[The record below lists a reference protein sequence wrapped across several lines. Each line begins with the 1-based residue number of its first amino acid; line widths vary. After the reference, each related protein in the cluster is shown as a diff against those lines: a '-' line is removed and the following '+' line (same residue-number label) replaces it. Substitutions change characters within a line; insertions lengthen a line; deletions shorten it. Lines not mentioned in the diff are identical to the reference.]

1 MPGARCARS
10 RACRVVSTRVSHHG
24 HTEKHPAF
32 PAQWFTAYSALSSA
46 TGLVCH
52 RRLWRLLHKLDAS
65 VGASGPHV
73 FAVRIMCR
81 SSMAPSAS
89 TASRLT
95 SVTIAKRPLRKGGTA
110 WDMPVIWV
118 ERKQKYFCRK
128 GWTGRIGLNCFNKF
142 HSTRKRRPPQPAQDH
157 TLYRITGGEFP
168 P

>member
-1 MPGARCARS
+1 MPGVRCARS
-10 RACRVVSTRVSHHG
+10 RVCSVESTRVSHHG

-32 PAQWFTAYSALSSA
+32 PAQWFTAYSARSSA

-89 TASRLT
+89 IASHPA
-95 SVTIAKRPLRKGGTA
+95 SVTIAKRPSDRDG
-110 WDMPVIWV
+110 MQI
-118 ERKQKYFCRK
+118 
-128 GWTGRIGLNCFNKF
+128 
-142 HSTRKRRPPQPAQDH
+142 
-157 TLYRITGGEFP
+157 
-168 P
+168 